1 MDWATDSAA
10 SGRDQPQQRATG
22 PKETAWRISQFAR
35 HVCLRDTTCNQKLDT
50 VVSEDEIA
58 DYYEQNKEEFQL
70 RNTMVRAAYVI
81 LKDDCKQKGTFQTLM
96 NDPDTLLLQNLDVL
110 SAYYAEKSHLD
121 VDQWMRLDELTNII
135 PMKILN
141 PESFLKRNRFICLD
155 SDDFTY
161 MVRFEE
167 YLLEESL
174 SPLAMQ
180 RDNIRSIILTQRN
193 QQLIENMKR
202 INED

>member
-1 MDWATDSAA
+1 MYAY
-10 SGRDQPQQRATG
+10 
-22 PKETAWRISQFAR
+22 ETQL
-35 HVCLRDTTCNQKLDT
+35 VNQKLDT

-180 RDNIRSIILTQRN
+180 RDNIRSIILTQRK

-202 INED
+202 ATIEKAKKEHAFTKYVGTPIINED